1 MVVLRYVTI
10 LLLATIV
17 FPATSSAQQFVSFY
31 GEAVDVFDGDMFTIL
46 LKKQS
51 GDYLVE
57 NGWLT
62 PMERMT
68 GRVVVQLQGIDAPER
83 SANHPYW
90 REARA
95 HLSSRLSRQVVNIQ
109 AMLTP
114 RGLNRSG
121 LGGPVVG
128 VARIGNSPKP
138 LNFSL
143 IEVGLAKDDWDVSF
157 GRDYVNAQKQAMSRR
172 VGIWADRRQYE
183 LENDFRIRL
192 YGNGGNSEQIKLV
205 PCPNGKFSRNG
216 KPETRK
222 SPFPNRGV
230 GKQEWQK

>member
-1 MVVLRYVTI
+1 MLRHLTI

-31 GEAVDVFDGDMFTIL
+31 GEAVDVWDGDMFTIL

-51 GDYLVE
+51 GDFLVN

-62 PMERMT
+62 PMERIT
-68 GRVVVQLQGIDAPER
+68 GRVVIQLQGIDAPER
-83 SANHPYW
+83 SENHPYW
-90 REARA
+90 LEARA
-95 HLSSRLSRQVVNIQ
+95 HLSSRLSRQMVNIQ

-114 RGLNRSG
+114 RGINRSG
-121 LGGPVVG
+121 LGGPILG

-138 LNFSL
+138 LNLSL
-143 IEVGLAKDDWDVSF
+143 IEVGLAKDDSNVSF
-157 GRDYVNAQKQAMSRR
+157 GLPYVNAQKRAMSRH

-192 YGNGGNSEQIKLV
+192 YGNGGNSDQTKLV

-222 SPFPNRGV
+222 NPFPNRGV
-230 GKQEWQK
+230 GKVDWQK

>member
-1 MVVLRYVTI
+1 MLRHLTI

-31 GEAVDVFDGDMFTIL
+31 GEAVDVFDGDMFTIQL
-46 LKKQS
+46 EKQS
-51 GDYLVE
+51 GVFLDK

-109 AMLTP
+109 VNIRNT
-114 RGLNRSG
+114 RDGLQWV
-121 LGGPVVG
+121 L
-128 VARIGNSPKP
+128 
-138 LNFSL
+138 
-143 IEVGLAKDDWDVSF
+143 
-157 GRDYVNAQKQAMSRR
+157 Q
-172 VGIWADRRQYE
+172 
-183 LENDFRIRL
+183 
-192 YGNGGNSEQIKLV
+192 
-205 PCPNGKFSRNG
+205 
-216 KPETRK
+216 
-222 SPFPNRGV
+222 
-230 GKQEWQK
+230 